1 MSGSQTTTTG
11 LNEPQLAFDYVTG
24 VMRGSE
30 RKRFAR
36 RLIAEPELQA
46 QVNYW
51 EEELMRLSDREQ
63 ALTPAGDTWDKIS
76 ARINRTQAQQPAFWL
91 RWFWQGAGALTAVVF
106 ALFIWLL
113 SEHRLTPNADYV
125 AVLTDERGA
134 PSLTVLTAA
143 GGEQLWLK
151 WGAVEIAPDKN
162 LQLWAISKRDGQIRP
177 LGVFSATDATD
188 LPLSVAQ
195 WRLIK
200 DSSHLLLT
208 EEEVGG
214 SPLDEPSETIIAK
227 GVCVLLAATEKTI

>member
-1 MSGSQTTTTG
+1 MSGSQTTTTS
-11 LNEPQLAFDYVTG
+11 LSEPQLAFDYVTG

-30 RKRFAR
+30 RKRFAL
-36 RLIAEPELQA
+36 RLMNESELEA

-63 ALTPAGDTWDKIS
+63 VLTPAGDTWDKIS
-76 ARINRTQAQQPAFWL
+76 ARINRTRSPQPASWL
-91 RWFWQGAGALTAVVF
+91 RWFWQGATAMTIAIF

-113 SEHRLTPNADYV
+113 SERPMTPNADYV
-125 AVLTDERGA
+125 AVLTDERGT

-177 LGVFSATDATD
+177 LGVFSATDAVD
-188 LPLSVAQ
+188 VSLSVAQ
-195 WRLIK
+195 LRLIK

-208 EEEVGG
+208 EEDVGG

-227 GVCVLLAATEKTI
+227 GVCVLLATTEKTI